1 MAALKMINAKF
12 RSKCAE
18 TGKTIY
24 KGDICFYDYQYKQVF
39 HPSADIVKIRQSQ
52 ANERE
57 REAEN
62 TRQTIEAQ
70 ENAYFDNFCRINN
83 I

>member
-12 RSKCAE
+12 RGKCAE

-24 KGDICFYDYQYKQVF
+24 KGDVCFYDYQYKQVF

-52 ANERE
+52 ADQS
-57 REAEN
+57 EAEN

-83 I
+83 V

>member
-18 TGKTIY
+18 TGKTIL
-24 KGDICFYDYQYKQVF
+24 KGDVCFYDYQYKQVF

-52 ANERE
+52 ADQS
-57 REAEN
+57 EAEN

-70 ENAYFDNFCRINN
+70 ENAYFDNFCQQNN

>member
-24 KGDICFYDYQYKQVF
+24 KGDVCFYDYQYRQVF

-52 ANERE
+52 ADQK
-57 REAEN
+57 EADS

-70 ENAYFDNFCRINN
+70 ENAYFDNFCQQNN

>member
-12 RSKCAE
+12 KSKCAE

-57 REAEN
+57 ADS

-70 ENAYFDNFCRINN
+70 ENAYFDNFCQQNN

>member
-1 MAALKMINAKF
+1 MAAL
-12 RSKCAE
+12 
-18 TGKTIY
+18 
-24 KGDICFYDYQYKQVF
+24 F

-52 ANERE
+52 AD
-57 REAEN
+57 EADS

-70 ENAYFDNFCRINN
+70 ENAYFDNFCQQNN

>member
-57 REAEN
+57 ADS
-62 TRQTIEAQ
+62 TRQTIQAQ
-70 ENAYFDNFCRINN
+70 EEAYFDNFCQQNN

>member
-12 RSKCAE
+12 RSKCSE

-39 HPSADIVKIRQSQ
+39 HPSADIVIIRQSQ
-52 ANERE
+52 ADQK
-57 REAEN
+57 EADS
-62 TRQTIEAQ
+62 TRQTIQAQ
-70 ENAYFDNFCRINN
+70 EDAYFDNFCQQNN

>member
-24 KGDICFYDYQYKQVF
+24 KGDVCFYDYQYKQVF
-39 HPSADIVKIRQSQ
+39 HPSSDIVKIRQSQ
-52 ANERE
+52 ADQS
-57 REAEN
+57 EAEN

-70 ENAYFDNFCRINN
+70 ENAYFDNFCQQNN

>member
-1 MAALKMINAKF
+1 MAALKVINAKF
-12 RSKCAE
+12 RSKCVE

-24 KGDICFYDYQYKQVF
+24 KGDVCFYDYQYKQVF

-52 ANERE
+52 ADQS
-57 REAEN
+57 EAEN

-70 ENAYFDNFCRINN
+70 ENAYFDNFCQQNN

>member
-12 RSKCAE
+12 KSKCSE

-24 KGDICFYDYQYKQVF
+24 KGDVCFYDYQYKQVF
-39 HPSADIVKIRQSQ
+39 HPSADIVRIRQSQ
-52 ANERE
+52 AD
-57 REAEN
+57 
-62 TRQTIEAQ
+62 EAQ
-70 ENAYFDNFCRINN
+70 ENAYFDNFCLQNN

>member
-39 HPSADIVKIRQSQ
+39 HPSADIVRIRQSQ
-52 ANERE
+52 ADKT
-57 REAEN
+57 EAEQI
-62 TRQTIEAQ
+62 QTLKLIEEQ

>member
-1 MAALKMINAKF
+1 MATLKMINAKF

-24 KGDICFYDYQYKQVF
+24 KGDVCFYDYQYKQVF
-39 HPSADIVKIRQSQ
+39 HPSADIVRIRQSQ
-52 ANERE
+52 VDQK
-57 REAEN
+57 EADS
-62 TRQTIEAQ
+62 TRQTIQAQ
-70 ENAYFDNFCRINN
+70 EDAYFDNFCQQNN

>member
-18 TGKTIY
+18 TGKTIL
-24 KGDICFYDYQYKQVF
+24 KGDMCFYDYQYKQVF

-57 REAEN
+57 ADS

>member
-39 HPSADIVKIRQSQ
+39 HPSADIIKIRQSQ

-57 REAEN
+57 ADS

-70 ENAYFDNFCRINN
+70 ENAYFDNFCQQNN

>member
-57 REAEN
+57 ADS
-62 TRQTIEAQ
+62 TRQTIQAQ
-70 ENAYFDNFCRINN
+70 ENAYFDNFCQQNN

>member
-12 RSKCAE
+12 RSKCTE

-24 KGDICFYDYQYKQVF
+24 KGDVCFYDYEFKQVF

-52 ANERE
+52 SDQ

-62 TRQTIEAQ
+62 TRQTILKY
-70 ENAYFDNFCRINN
+70 NVLKFS
-83 I
+83 

>member
-52 ANERE
+52 AD
-57 REAEN
+57 EADS
-62 TRQTIEAQ
+62 TRQTIQE
-70 ENAYFDNFCRINN
+70 ENAYFDNFCQQNN